1 MSNLQVGFFN
11 PIISS
16 KKEASY
22 GLLANNFVESI
33 WDFGQQKY
41 KISVYKSSNE
51 NKLTCKELSKVTASA
66 WKTSNFIFLL
76 RIISIPVVL
85 VAKIV
90 LRIWNFGSLFPTFEK
105 AVLSKTEAIEEYK
118 KAINVKGIGELFG
131 SAVEGYSLLKI
142 QMDWIKK
149 NEFIKN
155 KPIEFLNEWPDLD
168 STIISLRS
176 TLNDVTS
183 HLNVKTDQ
191 DEGVIPLKL
200 QVSNLKKEIRK
211 QNKWLKR
218 EINRNLNQLT
228 EAFDKR
234 SEAFIKRAKYDADA
248 PQESRIL
255 GIIHRIPKF
264 ELMIHHK
271 IYQLLSPLR
280 RFASQ
285 LKDLLPFIGDV
296 KTIFD
301 KFGESPV
308 RTEPSSNTPAG
319 IKNIHNSCYM
329 NADMQAILNTPYF
342 KDLIIEAY
350 KKTLLEPVPKS
361 TTPQIEH
368 LQEALFNF
376 MNVWETGSQDTIEAA
391 ARHLRLALFSSE
403 VGDFASTIDTDDE
416 IVDAEKEWTKE
427 RERQQDAA
435 AFFEL
440 VLSAINYNYKVY
452 QKFYPEDDKL
462 APKVGPGQDISMIQ
476 VPVVSNEPTD
486 EIDEDGNIIYK
497 TLANTAQELLQKIFE
512 KSELSDD
519 KNITEFDSI
528 DGLNKKSTRYRESQY
543 LEPPKVLVM
552 HMKRFYKDPFTEE
565 TRKYEGGIP
574 FPDNDIIKLSAG
586 QNDTENKSKEVRYR
600 VTSFVEHSGSTGDV
614 GHYISWVNKEG
625 TWYRCEDSEVTEASA
640 VELREA
646 KNHSYLYVLEKVQK
660 SVKPQ

>member
-41 KISVYKSSNE
+41 KISIYKSSNE

-66 WKTSNFIFLL
+66 WKTSNFILLL

-85 VAKIV
+85 VATFV
-90 LRIWNFGSLFPTFEK
+90 LRLWNFGSLFPTFEK
-105 AVLSKTEAIEEYK
+105 TFCSKEYK
-118 KAINVKGIGELFG
+118 KAINVKGIGELFE

-191 DEGVIPLKL
+191 DDGVIALKL

-271 IYQLLSPLR
+271 IYQVLSPLR

-285 LKDLLPFIGDV
+285 LKDLLPFIGDI

-329 NADMQAILNTPYF
+329 NADMQAILNTEYF
-342 KDLIIEAY
+342 KDLIIETY
-350 KKTLLEPVPKS
+350 KKTQLEPVPKT
-361 TTPQIEH
+361 TTPQMEH
-368 LQEALFNF
+368 FQEALFNF
-376 MNVWETGSQDTIEAA
+376 MNVWATGSQDTIETA
-391 ARHLRLALFSSE
+391 ARRLRLALFSSE
-403 VGDFASTIDTDDE
+403 VGDFASTIDTE

-440 VLSAINYNYKVY
+440 VLSAINYRYKLY
-452 QKFYPEDDKL
+452 QKFYPEDGKL
-462 APKVGPGQDISMIQ
+462 APKVGPGQDVSIIQ
-476 VPVVSNEPTD
+476 VPVVGYEPTE
-486 EIDEDGNIIYK
+486 EIDEYGNVIYK
-497 TLANTAQELLQKIFE
+497 MLANSAQELVQKVFE
-512 KSELSDD
+512 QSDLSDSQ
-519 KNITEFDSI
+519 NTTEFDSV
-528 DGLNKKSTRYRESQY
+528 DGVYKQWNQFKERQY
-543 LEPPKVLVM
+543 LEPPQVLVLQL
-552 HMKRFYKDPFTEE
+552 KRFYMDPLVDEPE
-565 TRKYEGGIP
+565 NARRKFEGSIP
-574 FPDNDIIKLSAG
+574 FPKNDIIDLTAAK
-586 QNDTENKSKEVRYR
+586 NETDKRTRVRYR
-600 VTSFVEHSGSTGDV
+600 LTSFVEHSGSTGDA
-614 GHYISWVNKEG
+614 GHYISWVKKEG

-640 VELREA
+640 EKLREA
-646 KNHSYLYVLEKVQK
+646 KNHSYLYVLEKVVEQ
-660 SVKPQ
+660 